1 MYNFLNKKKKSLY
14 ISLLHMQCSHK
25 KPNISN
31 ESRPISPQKNP
42 AENCVLT
49 INHGLA
55 DRIGAEPRS
64 LGFDTRQYFMV
75 LRPQCRTVAVAFA
88 GSWRNG
94 VKFFYG

>member
-1 MYNFLNKKKKSLY
+1 
-14 ISLLHMQCSHK
+14 MQSQ
-25 KPNISN
+25 KPNTSN

-88 GSWRNG
+88 GSILGHNG
-94 VKFFYG
+94 VTLFLNINSCC

>member
-1 MYNFLNKKKKSLY
+1 MYNFLKKKKNRCTLAY
-14 ISLLHMQCSHK
+14 CTCSAVK
-25 KPNISN
+25 KKSNVSTFCN

-88 GSWRNG
+88 GSILAQ
-94 VKFFYG
+94 

>member
-1 MYNFLNKKKKSLY
+1 
-14 ISLLHMQCSHK
+14 MQSQ
-25 KPNISN
+25 KPNTSN

-88 GSWRNG
+88 GLILGHNG
-94 VKFFYG
+94 VTLFLNINGHADFKYETQIKSS

>member
-1 MYNFLNKKKKSLY
+1 
-14 ISLLHMQCSHK
+14 MQSQ
-25 KPNISN
+25 KPNVSN
-31 ESRPISPQKNP
+31 ESRPIFPPKTRQK
-42 AENCVLT
+42 NCVLT

-88 GSWRNG
+88 GSWHNV
-94 VKFFYG
+94 VKLFL